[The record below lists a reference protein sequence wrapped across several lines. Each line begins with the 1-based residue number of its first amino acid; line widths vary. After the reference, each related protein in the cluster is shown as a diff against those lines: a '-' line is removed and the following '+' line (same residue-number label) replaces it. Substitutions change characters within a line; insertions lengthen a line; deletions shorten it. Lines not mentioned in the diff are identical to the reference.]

1 MSQHLSV
8 SLQLLFLL
16 LLSAFFSP
24 LLELCNGRCKIFSS
38 RTVNICNR
46 RIQTYPDLQAVWWY
60 VVCIGRSPPH
70 SCLPVIRME
79 KIYKSIDSLT
89 RSDVDLPVTPTLF
102 RRFLSNG
109 TLKVCLDF
117 DSVLDS
123 VYSRQFNNFPPCA
136 IN

>member
-1 MSQHLSV
+1 MSQHLRV

-38 RTVNICNR
+38 RRVNICNR

-89 RSDVDLPVTPTLF
+89 RSEVDLPFTLTLF
-102 RRFLSNG
+102 HRFLCTG
-109 TLKVCLDF
+109 TLKIRLDF
-117 DSVLDS
+117 DAVLDS
-123 VYSRQFNNFPPCA
+123 VYGGQFNNFPRCA
-136 IN
+136 IK